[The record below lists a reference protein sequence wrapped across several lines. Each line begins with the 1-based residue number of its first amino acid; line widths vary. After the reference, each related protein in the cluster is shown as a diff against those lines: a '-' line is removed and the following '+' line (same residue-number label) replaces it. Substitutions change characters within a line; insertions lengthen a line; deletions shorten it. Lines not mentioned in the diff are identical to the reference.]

1 MNKTDLVIL
10 NRYLINT
17 FKKRVKLN
25 NKFNIEICYMT
36 RLNTK
41 LEAKIIVP
49 EKFKKNYSEFC
60 DYILTSDVI
69 QEIISTLYE
78 FWLKDLTTVYVPCIS
93 WHITHCYA
101 CAFFLFVL

>member
-49 EKFKKNYSEFC
+49 EKFKISYLKFC
-60 DYILTSDVI
+60 DYLLTSEIVN
-69 QEIISTLYE
+69 EIISTLYQ
-78 FWLKDLTTVYVPCIS
+78 FYLKDLTELRE
-93 WHITHCYA
+93 HNNN
-101 CAFFLFVL
+101 